1 MPEQSL
7 TALLEALILA
17 AARPV
22 SVRELAAASELSEAD
37 TELALSELRQSV
49 NRNCRGIVLREVAG
63 GLQFFARSE
72 YKPYVQRLLQP
83 QEKPRLSQAALET
96 LAIIAYRQP
105 ITRMEIELVRGVQVD
120 TVLATLQE
128 RGFVTE
134 VGRKEGPGRPILY
147 GTTNNF
153 LKSLGLNSLRDLP
166 RSVLPDM
173 TTEESPE

>member
-63 GLQFFARSE
+63 GGCSSLLDRSTNPM
-72 YKPYVQRLLQP
+72 YSVY
-83 QEKPRLSQAALET
+83 SN
-96 LAIIAYRQP
+96 
-105 ITRMEIELVRGVQVD
+105 
-120 TVLATLQE
+120 
-128 RGFVTE
+128 
-134 VGRKEGPGRPILY
+134 RK
-147 GTTNNF
+147 
-153 LKSLGLNSLRDLP
+153 KSRA
-166 RSVLPDM
+166 
-173 TTEESPE
+173 

>member
-63 GLQFFARSE
+63 GAAVLYSIGVQTLCTASTPTARKAAPKPSSVGNTSYYCLPPTDYQDGDRASAGGCAGGYSASHFARARFC
-72 YKPYVQRLLQP
+72 Y
-83 QEKPRLSQAALET
+83 
-96 LAIIAYRQP
+96 
-105 ITRMEIELVRGVQVD
+105 
-120 TVLATLQE
+120 
-128 RGFVTE
+128 
-134 VGRKEGPGRPILY
+134 
-147 GTTNNF
+147 
-153 LKSLGLNSLRDLP
+153 
-166 RSVLPDM
+166 
-173 TTEESPE
+173 